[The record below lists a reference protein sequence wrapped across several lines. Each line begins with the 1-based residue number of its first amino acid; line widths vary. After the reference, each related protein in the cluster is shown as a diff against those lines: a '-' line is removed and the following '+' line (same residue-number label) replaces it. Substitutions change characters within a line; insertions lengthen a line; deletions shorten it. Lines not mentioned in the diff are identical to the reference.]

1 MVDQGLAVTDS
12 DGCQKDT
19 WLELDADAWL
29 ELNTDACLELFTD
42 ALSLT
47 LMLVCLELFTD
58 ACLFGAFHQCL
69 IGWSFSLMLACFTPF
84 H

>member
-1 MVDQGLAVTDS
+1 M
-12 DGCQKDT
+12 
-19 WLELDADAWL
+19 ELDADAWL

-47 LMLVCLELFTD
+47 LMLVCLERFTD
-58 ACLFGAFHQCL
+58 ACLGGAFHQCL
-69 IGWSFSLMLACFTPF
+69 IGWSISLMLACFTPF